1 MTGLAPVFE
10 AFKPFAPLIDGLGTG
25 VKALSGWF
33 GDLLEPIKFSKETLE
48 GFGSA
53 GQFVGRILGEAFNL
67 ALTPLKAFLKGIEWL
82 LESLGILEAKK
93 LPSFQMTAPT
103 ASTPGYLNGNFGS
116 PALSSGY
123 SYGPRI
129 VQTAKPVP
137 TRGALSTTQINAP
150 IHIVQQPG
158 QSAVDVAQEVRR
170 ELTSATGKP
179 PPVAAPR
186 WAIATKEQPP

>member
-10 AFKPFAPLIDGLGTG
+10 AFKPFAPLIDGIGTG

-33 GDLLEPIKFSKETLE
+33 GDLLEPLKFSKETLE

-93 LPSFQMTAPT
+93 LPSFQMPAPT
-103 ASTPGYLNGNFGS
+103 PSTPGYLNGNFGT
-116 PALSSGY
+116 PALSGGY

-129 VQTAKPVP
+129 VQTAKPVAA
-137 TRGALSTTQINAP
+137 RGASSTTQINAP
-150 IHIVQQPG
+150 INIVQQPG
-158 QSAVDVAQEVRR
+158 QSGADLAQEISR
-170 ELTSATGKP
+170 ELDKRERQAAARGRATLGD
-179 PPVAAPR
+179 R
-186 WAIATKEQPP
+186 N